1 MSEPET
7 RGWTGSGGDD
17 PGPDDQK
24 SYQKILEEEIEAG
37 LLELRRKTRGLLLS
51 GLSGGLDIGFG
62 VIVMAIVITLGTG
75 EMPELVLRMLEA
87 SAYSVGFI
95 FVILGRSELFTEH
108 TTLAALPVLAR
119 RASVGR
125 LLRLWGLIYVSNV
138 VGASIFAALAGYVMP
153 ALGAAS
159 AHSFDELAHRLV
171 DHDSWTMF
179 LSAILAGWLMGLLSW
194 LVTAARE
201 TTAKLLVVW
210 LVTSV
215 IGFAG
220 LHHSIVGMV
229 EVVAGLIV
237 SPVIGWTDVARF
249 MALAAT
255 GNAIGGV
262 FFVAVI
268 KFGHASQS
276 GE

>member
-1 MSEPET
+1 MSDETT
-7 RGWTGSGGDD
+7 RGWTGSEGAD
-17 PGPDDQK
+17 PGPEDQK
-24 SYQKILEEEIEAG
+24 SYQRILDEEIEAG
-37 LLELRRKTRGLLLS
+37 LLELRRKARGLLLS

-62 VIVMAIVITLGTG
+62 VIVMATVITVGAG
-75 EMPELVLRMLEA
+75 QVPDLVLRILEA
-87 SAYSVGFI
+87 SAYSIGFI

-119 RASVGR
+119 RASVLR
-125 LLRLWGLIYVSNV
+125 LLRLWGLIYVANV
-138 VGASIFAALAGYVMP
+138 VGASLFAALAGYVMP
-153 ALGAAS
+153 ALGTAS
-159 AHSFDELAHRLV
+159 AESFDELARRLM
-171 DHDSWTMF
+171 DHDAWTMF

-194 LVTAARE
+194 LVTAARD

-210 LVTSV
+210 LVTGV

-229 EVVAGLIV
+229 EVVAGLIIG
-237 SPVIGWTDVARF
+237 PTIGWLDVARF

-268 KFGHASQS
+268 KFGHATQAS
-276 GE
+276 G

>member
-1 MSEPET
+1 M
-7 RGWTGSGGDD
+7 RGWTGSRGDD
-17 PGPDDQK
+17 PGPEDQK
-24 SYQKILEEEIEAG
+24 SYQRILDEEIEAG
-37 LLELRRKTRGLLLS
+37 LLELRRKARGLLLS

-62 VIVMAIVITLGTG
+62 VIVMAVILTVGAG
-75 EMPELVLRMLEA
+75 QVPELVLRILEA
-87 SAYSVGFI
+87 SAYSIGFI

-119 RASVGR
+119 QASVWR
-125 LLRLWGLIYVSNV
+125 LLRLWGLIYAANV
-138 VGASIFAALAGYVMP
+138 IGASIFAVLATYVMQ
-153 ALGAAS
+153 ALGGAS
-159 AHSFDELAHRLV
+159 AEAFDELARRLM

-201 TTAKLLVVW
+201 TTAKLLVIW
-210 LVTSV
+210 LVTGV
-215 IGFAG
+215 IGFSG

-229 EVVAGLIV
+229 EVVAGLII
-237 SPVIGWTDVARF
+237 SPTIGWLDVARF

-262 FFVAVI
+262 FFVAII
-268 KFGHASQS
+268 KFGHATQAS
-276 GE
+276 E